1 MTQRERRKLTAV
13 DDPLEPQRVEPARA
27 APAGDAE
34 PAADSAARARS
45 ARGEA
50 EALFVRLPA
59 RESESLARA
68 AFELRLHKKEIV
80 AALIARH
87 VDARTG
93 PGLEGVRALVDDYR
107 RALG

>member
-27 APAGDAE
+27 TAEGEAE
-34 PAADSAARARS
+34 PAADRAAPTRS
-45 ARGEA
+45 TRGET

-87 VDARTG
+87 VDARTER
-93 PGLEGVRALVDDYR
+93 GLEGVRALVDDYR
-107 RALG
+107 RTLG